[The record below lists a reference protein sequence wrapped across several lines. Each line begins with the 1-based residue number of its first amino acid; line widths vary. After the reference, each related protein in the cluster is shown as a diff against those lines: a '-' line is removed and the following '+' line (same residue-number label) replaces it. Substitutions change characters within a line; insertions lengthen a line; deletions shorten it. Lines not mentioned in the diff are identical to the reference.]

1 MTDQKKGTAL
11 ASRRMEA
18 ARMLAAGERIEHIAE
33 HLGTTAQTVARYKEI
48 LESDGLD
55 ALQRISVGGR
65 KSVLDAT
72 ARQWIA
78 DTARQSPKL
87 HGFEAD
93 RWSNPKL
100 RDVIERKFGVRYSH
114 VYVRQL
120 TIDLGLIEYMRPRK
134 APVPQ
139 SPRVLDDEALSWI
152 AAAVHG
158 SARLHGFDAERWT
171 YERLVITI
179 ERRFGVLYSRR
190 YVWQIA
196 TRLGLGHMLTKIRK

>member
-1 MTDQKKGTAL
+1 
-11 ASRRMEA
+11 
-18 ARMLAAGERIEHIAE
+18 MLAAGERIEHVAE
-33 HLGTTAQTVARYKEI
+33 HLGTTAQTVTRYKEI
-48 LESDGLD
+48 LESGGLD
-55 ALQRISVGGR
+55 ALQSVSVGGR

-72 ARQWIA
+72 AHQWIA
-78 DTARQSPKL
+78 DTVRQSPRL
-87 HGFEAD
+87 HSFDTD

-120 TIDLGLIEYMRPRK
+120 TIDLGLIEHMRPRK
-134 APVPQ
+134 TPVPQ
-139 SPRVLDDEALSWI
+139 SPRVLDNEALAWI
-152 AAAVHG
+152 VATVHG

-171 YERLVITI
+171 YERLVIVI

-196 TRLGLGHMLTKIRK
+196 TRLGLGRMLTKIRK